1 MNDDIIQCIKLL
13 QERKA
18 EIDVID
24 RKIDEERTAFEGI
37 VALERKKFEE
47 SLNPLKEEVTK
58 LSMDF
63 DTIGQNVVPITLGD
77 LVKELATLSG
87 VDVSN
92 IGIEIKSNVEF
103 WGKNS
108 LNKILELFSYKNI
121 QGRWAVVLTDK
132 STSNPLFCYKMTF
145 KLNLNAIQADGKTF
159 LAHCMNEI
167 RYDSYLDKYYTILC
181 VGRNRDD
188 IILNIPLNSLFK
200 KDHKGICDEQ
210 WYPTDL
216 MMQAVINCVERSQEE
231 EIPKDNV
238 KKRSRKLLDETKKV
252 GVND

>member
-1 MNDDIIQCIKLL
+1 MNNDIIQCIKLL
-13 QERKA
+13 QERKT

-24 RKIDEERTAFEGI
+24 RKIDEERTAFEEI

-63 DTIGQNVVPITLGD
+63 DTIGQNVVPITLGN
-77 LVKELATLSG
+77 LVNELAALSG

-92 IGIEIKSNVEF
+92 IGVEIKSNVEF

-132 STSNPLFCYKMTF
+132 STSNPSFCYKMNF

-159 LAHCMNEI
+159 LAQCMNEI

-200 KDHKGICDEQ
+200 KDHKGICDEK

-216 MMQAVINCVERSQEE
+216 MRQAVINCVEKSQEKE
-231 EIPKDNV
+231 TS
-238 KKRSRKLLDETKKV
+238 KKRSRKLSDETIK
-252 GVND
+252 

>member
-1 MNDDIIQCIKLL
+1 MNNDIIQCIKLL
-13 QERKA
+13 QERKT

-24 RKIDEERTAFEGI
+24 RKIDEERTAFEEI

-63 DTIGQNVVPITLGD
+63 DTIGQNVVPITLGN
-77 LVKELATLSG
+77 LVNELAALSG

-92 IGIEIKSNVEF
+92 IGVEIKSNVEF

-121 QGRWAVVLTDK
+121 QGRWAIVLTDK
-132 STSNPLFCYKMTF
+132 STSNPSFCYKMNF

-200 KDHKGICDEQ
+200 KDHKGICDEK

-216 MMQAVINCVERSQEE
+216 MRQAVINCVEKSQEKE
-231 EIPKDNV
+231 TS
-238 KKRSRKLLDETKKV
+238 KKRSRKLSDETIK
-252 GVND
+252 

>member
-1 MNDDIIQCIKLL
+1 MNNDIIQCIKLL
-13 QERKA
+13 QERKT

-24 RKIDEERTAFEGI
+24 RKIDEERTAFEEI

-63 DTIGQNVVPITLGD
+63 DTIGQNVVPITLGN
-77 LVKELATLSG
+77 LVNELAALSG

-92 IGIEIKSNVEF
+92 IGVEIKSNVEF

-132 STSNPLFCYKMTF
+132 STSNPSFCYKMNF

-200 KDHKGICDEQ
+200 KDHKGICDEK

-216 MMQAVINCVERSQEE
+216 MRQAVINCVEKSQEKE
-231 EIPKDNV
+231 TS
-238 KKRSRKLLDETKKV
+238 KKRSRKLSDETIK
-252 GVND
+252 